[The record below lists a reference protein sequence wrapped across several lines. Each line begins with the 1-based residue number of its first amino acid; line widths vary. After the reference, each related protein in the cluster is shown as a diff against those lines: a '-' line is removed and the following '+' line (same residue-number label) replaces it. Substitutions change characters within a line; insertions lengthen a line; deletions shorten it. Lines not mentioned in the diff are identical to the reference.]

1 MKSLRMTIGMVA
13 LAAVA
18 FCADNTLGTWKMD
31 VAKSKAPA
39 GQSPIKS
46 VTAVRTAAGN
56 GVKMSATG
64 EREDGTKI
72 DFSYTSKYDG
82 KTVSVT
88 GAGLPYDMI
97 SAKQV
102 DANTVKSSSS
112 KKGGKYKSTSIFAV
126 AQDGKTATLSTKGA
140 GPDGKPFESVAIFD
154 KQ

>member
-1 MKSLRMTIGMVA
+1 MRSFRMMIGMVA
-13 LAAVA
+13 MAAVA
-18 FCADNTLGTWKMD
+18 FCADNTLGTWKMN

-46 VTAVRTAAGN
+46 VTAVRTAAGD

-72 DFSYTSKYDG
+72 DFSYTAKYDG
-82 KTVSVT
+82 KSVSVA

-102 DANTVKSSSS
+102 DANTVKSTSS
-112 KKGGKYKSTSIFAV
+112 KKGGKYKSTGIFAV
-126 AQDGKTATLSTKGA
+126 AKDGKTATLSTKGL
-140 GPDGKPFESVAIFD
+140 GPDGKPFESVSVFD